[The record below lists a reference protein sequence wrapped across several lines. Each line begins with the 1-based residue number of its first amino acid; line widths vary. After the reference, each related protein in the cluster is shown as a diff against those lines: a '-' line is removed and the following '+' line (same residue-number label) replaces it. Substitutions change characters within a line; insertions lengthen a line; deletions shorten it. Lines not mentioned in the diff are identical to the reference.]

1 MEHEMQKMT
10 TFEELERQVLE
21 QMKFAFKASDEL
33 IRRMDGAPTLN
44 GFSKLHTSLP
54 KSEPFFI
61 TKSPWRR
68 L

>member
-1 MEHEMQKMT
+1 MKHEMQKMT

-33 IRRMDGAPTLN
+33 TSRMDGAPTPN

-54 KSEPFFI
+54 KSESFFI
-61 TKSPWRR
+61 TKSSWKC